1 MKIILIAV
9 ALCGI
14 AYIHDFPGGPSGF
27 ADATKSWLRRAKG
40 KIEFY

>member
-14 AYIHDFPGGPSGF
+14 AYIHDFPGGRSGF
-27 ADATKSWLRRAKG
+27 ADATKWWLGRRKN
-40 KIEFY
+40 KIEFS